1 MLHIFS
7 RAIVR
12 PPGRNFADGLTM
24 ADLGAPDFETALVQH
39 SAYCDALEQCG
50 LTLVR
55 LEPDD
60 DFPDST
66 FVEDTAV
73 LTNYVAVIT
82 RPGADSRVGE
92 TDAIMTELESWY
104 DKLDQVQPPGT
115 IDGGD
120 VCLAGDRF
128 LIGISDRT
136 NPNGAAQLAGFFAA
150 HGFTAEFVD
159 ITRFPGLLHLKSGI
173 SYLGDNRL
181 LVTAPLKDADFLN
194 GLEPIV
200 VPEGEEYAANCVRI
214 NDHVLLPAGN
224 PGVSSSLN
232 GLGYQLIELEMS
244 EFRKMDGGL
253 SCLSLRF

>member
-1 MLHIFS
+1 MSHIFS

-24 ADLGAPDFETALVQH
+24 ADLGAPDYETALVQH
-39 SAYCDALEQCG
+39 SAYCEALEQCG

-55 LEPDD
+55 LAPDN

-73 LTNYVAVIT
+73 LTNDVAVIT
-82 RPGADSRVGE
+82 RPGAESRLGE
-92 TDAIMTELESWY
+92 TVAIKTELESWY
-104 DKLDQVQPPGT
+104 DKLDLVQPPGT

-136 NPNGAAQLAGFFAA
+136 NLDGAGQLADHFAA
-150 HGFTAEFVD
+150 AGFSSQFVD

-181 LVTAPLKDADFLN
+181 MVTEPLRNAEFLG

-224 PGVSSSLN
+224 PVISSTLA
-232 GLGYQLIELEMS
+232 GLGYHLIELEMS

>member
-1 MLHIFS
+1 
-7 RAIVR
+7 
-12 PPGRNFADGLTM
+12 LT
-24 ADLGAPDFETALVQH
+24 LIRLAPDN
-39 SAYCDALEQCG
+39 
-50 LTLVR
+50 
-55 LEPDD
+55 

-73 LTNYVAVIT
+73 LTNHVAVIT
-82 RPGADSRVGE
+82 RPGAESRLGE
-92 TDAIMTELESWY
+92 IAAIKGELARWY
-104 DKLDQVQPPGT
+104 EHLDLVQPPGL

-120 VCLAGDRF
+120 VCLVDKRF

-136 NPNGAAQLAGFFAA
+136 NGDGAGQLAGFFAA
-150 HGFTAEFVD
+150 RGFSAEFVD

-181 LVTAPLKDADFLN
+181 LVMGSLKDADFLN
-194 GLEPIV
+194 GLEPVV
-200 VPEGEEYAANCVRI
+200 VPEGEDYAANCVRI

-224 PGVSSSLN
+224 PRVASTLK